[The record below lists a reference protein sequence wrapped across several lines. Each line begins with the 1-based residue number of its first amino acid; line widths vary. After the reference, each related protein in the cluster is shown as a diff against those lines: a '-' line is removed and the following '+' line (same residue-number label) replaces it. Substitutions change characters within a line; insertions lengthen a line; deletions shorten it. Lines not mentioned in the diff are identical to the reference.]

1 MAIRNIVTNE
11 SDVEFLRKK
20 SKPVVDFDEK
30 LWQLLDDMKETMHQ
44 NNGVG
49 IAAVQVGVLKRVV
62 IVEPNNMF
70 LDSSIH
76 KLFSKTGKK
85 LTKKDV

>member
-70 LDSSIH
+70 WNLSIH

-85 LTKKDV
+85 LTKKDA